1 VTVASRKTT
10 FALIAVCVLSAAIVL
25 GALELSSSATP
36 AAIAVPVSHS
46 AIEEG
51 PGGRRELT
59 RWIMRADPQNR
70 GLALGFSKGDFSGQP
85 VDLPYTV
92 NALPVTGPAGEISY
106 EGSVAWY
113 RTPLRTAR
121 SGLYALRFESVNFQA
136 NVWIDGHEVGS
147 HRGTYLPFEFER
159 RLTAGS
165 HMLVVRVDWRDPQ
178 AQTSAGFHRTWF
190 NFGGINGEVSL
201 QRLTAS
207 ELIDPNLQTVLQP
220 DSPRAKSARVTLSV
234 EVHNNGPDR
243 TITPEATL
251 RHGNQSITLRFSGER
266 VRHDQSVTMRT
277 RVSIERPALW
287 SPGHPNL
294 YQLSIAVAHESGY
307 TAWVGLR
314 QLTWGAGRMYLNG
327 QRLILHGASIQEEA
341 RGRGDSL
348 TAADQDKLVRELEEI
363 GANATRSQHPL
374 DPALLE
380 RLDAAGILV
389 WQGVGPVDPAGDWT
403 ARTPTMLAA
412 AEADVRTTVR
422 QDQLHPSIIAWNLA
436 NEIAGNGHPG
446 GQAQYVEQS
455 ARWLHSE
462 DPGRMVALDI
472 WGDHPPKRA
481 GPIYA
486 DVDAISETDYS
497 GWYDSPLDTPTQL
510 SALINQRLAA
520 MHRTFAGKVQIISEF
535 GAESN
540 SLNPTASP
548 GGYTYQ
554 SRLLARHIEIYE
566 HDPNLSGMLVWDLR
580 DFALIPSFAGGSISS
595 LVPGIKLIKGL
606 NQKGLFNYEDQPKP
620 AEAVVARLFG
630 ALPQV

>member
-1 VTVASRKTT
+1 
-10 FALIAVCVLSAAIVL
+10 
-25 GALELSSSATP
+25 
-36 AAIAVPVSHS
+36 
-46 AIEEG
+46 
-51 PGGRRELT
+51 
-59 RWIMRADPQNR
+59 
-70 GLALGFSKGDFSGQP
+70 
-85 VDLPYTV
+85 
-92 NALPVTGPAGEISY
+92 
-106 EGSVAWY
+106 
-113 RTPLRTAR
+113 
-121 SGLYALRFESVNFQA
+121 
-136 NVWIDGHEVGS
+136 
-147 HRGTYLPFEFER
+147 
-159 RLTAGS
+159 
-165 HMLVVRVDWRDPQ
+165 
-178 AQTSAGFHRTWF
+178 
-190 NFGGINGEVSL
+190 
-201 QRLTAS
+201 
-207 ELIDPNLQTVLQP
+207 
-220 DSPRAKSARVTLSV
+220 
-234 EVHNNGPDR
+234 
-243 TITPEATL
+243 
-251 RHGNQSITLRFSGER
+251 
-266 VRHDQSVTMRT
+266 
-277 RVSIERPALW
+277 
-287 SPGHPNL
+287 
-294 YQLSIAVAHESGY
+294 
-307 TAWVGLR
+307 
-314 QLTWGAGRMYLNG
+314 
-327 QRLILHGASIQEEA
+327 
-341 RGRGDSL
+341 
-348 TAADQDKLVRELEEI
+348 
-363 GANATRSQHPL
+363 
-374 DPALLE
+374 
-380 RLDAAGILV
+380 
-389 WQGVGPVDPAGDWT
+389 
-403 ARTPTMLAA
+403 MLAA

-455 ARWLHSE
+455 AKWLHAE

-620 AEAVVARLFG
+620 AEAVVAKLFG